1 MFEVFNVPKMSLVN
15 KSSLALYSVGK
26 TTGLVVDAG
35 YHSTQIV
42 PIYEEVP
49 ISHAVRSMPIGG
61 WHLTQFLKDMINSR
75 GYNLTTAK
83 DWEIIKHMKE
93 TFCYSAVDFEKELAN
108 FGKDKEQRY
117 TLPDG
122 MIVNVNNEA
131 LVFYY
136 ALGTDK
142 ISCDRSIATKI
153 NLIII

>member
-1 MFEVFNVPKMSLVN
+1 
-15 KSSLALYSVGK
+15 
-26 TTGLVVDAG
+26 VVDAG